1 MGLTFFE
8 NQPFFTKNF
17 SQGENVS
24 ENENIKVAIALIFA
38 LLLEFEQPQTLVHEL
53 E

>member
-1 MGLTFFE
+1 MDLTFFE
-8 NQPFFTKNF
+8 NQPFFTKNL
-17 SQGENVS
+17 SKKDS
-24 ENENIKVAIALIFA
+24 EDRNIWVAIAPIFA